1 MKKIAIP
8 FLSLIFVLVSSFS
21 TQLNS
26 SLIEKTSPFTQTYT
40 ISNYPNSFSDFTKS
54 IYDSL
59 KLGKSGLCF
68 DVFEKAL
75 TGFYVL
81 KSQALI
87 KQKIITVVDFDI
99 PSKLKRMWIINLD
112 EKKLLFHTLVAHG
125 KNSGA
130 DLAVQFS
137 NKDQSY
143 MSSLGFYVTGNTYI
157 GKHGLSLVLK
167 GMDKDQNTNAE
178 RRSIV
183 LHGAE
188 YVCEQFIEANGRL
201 GRSQGCPAVPVE
213 LHQAIINN
221 IKDGSLLYIHKS
233 DQSYHSEFLDK
244 KRAEQAFSREENFSF
259 NTQNSIYSY
268 K

>member
-1 MKKIAIP
+1 MCVEKKGKVSSVFANP
-8 FLSLIFVLVSSFS
+8 NNLSSFS
-21 TQLNS
+21 N
-26 SLIEKTSPFTQTYT
+26 FTQ
-40 ISNYPNSFSDFTKS
+40 S
-54 IYDSL
+54 IYNSL
-59 KLGKSGLCF
+59 KLGKSGLSF
-68 DVFEKAL
+68 EVFEKAV
-75 TGFYVL
+75 TGYYVL
-81 KSQALI
+81 KGRDLV
-87 KQKIITVVDFDI
+87 KQKVITVVDFDV
-99 PSKLKRMWIINLD
+99 PSKLKRMWIINL
-112 EKKLLFHTLVAHG
+112 EAKKLIFHTLVAHG
-125 KNSGA
+125 KNSGE
-130 DLAVQFS
+130 DVAVQFS

-167 GMDKDQNTNAE
+167 GMDKNQNTNAE

-188 YVCEQFIEANGRL
+188 YVCEQFIESNGRL

-213 LHQAIINN
+213 LHKAIIDN
-221 IKDGSLLYIHKS
+221 IKGGSLLYIHKS

-244 KRAEQAFSREENFSF
+244 RRAEQAFEREENFLL